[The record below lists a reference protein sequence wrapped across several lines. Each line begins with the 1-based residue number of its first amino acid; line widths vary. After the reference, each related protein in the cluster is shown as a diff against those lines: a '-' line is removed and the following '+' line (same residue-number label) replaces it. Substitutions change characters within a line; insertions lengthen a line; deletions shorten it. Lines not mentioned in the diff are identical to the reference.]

1 MTQEDEKFI
10 EENIYNFECVKIG
23 FMKNLPLHILVGY
36 EQIYRRYLD
45 GGFILTSWCSSCVSS
60 MMKRLIIFWDE
71 YQAKK
76 VLDAEVLQESVQEP
90 TPKKKGRPFKNN
102 K

>member
-1 MTQEDEKFI
+1 MTQEDEQFI
-10 EENIYNFECVKIG
+10 QDNIYNFECVKIG

-71 YQAKK
+71 HQAKK
-76 VLDAEVLQESVQEP
+76 VLDAEVVQEP
-90 TPKKKGRPFKNN
+90 VQEPKKKGRPFKT
-102 K
+102 KQ

>member
-1 MTQEDEKFI
+1 MNQEDEKFI

-45 GGFILTSWCSSCVSS
+45 PGFILTSWCSSCVSS
-60 MMKRLIIFWDE
+60 MMKRLINYWDE
-71 YQAKK
+71 YQASKL
-76 VLDAEVLQESVQEP
+76 LDAEVVQEP
-90 TPKKKGRPFKNN
+90 TPKKKGRPFKN
-102 K
+102 KQ

>member
-1 MTQEDEKFI
+1 MTQEDEQFI

-71 YQAKK
+71 YRAKK
-76 VLDAEVLQESVQEP
+76 VLDAELVQESVQEQ
-90 TPKKKGRPFKNN
+90 TPKKKGRPFKN
-102 K
+102 KQ

>member
-1 MTQEDEKFI
+1 MNQEDEQFI
-10 EENIYNFECVKIG
+10 QDNIYNFECVKIG

-76 VLDAEVLQESVQEP
+76 VLDAEVIEQP
-90 TPKKKGRPFKNN
+90 IPKKKGRPFKN

>member
-10 EENIYNFECVKIG
+10 QDNIYNFECVKAG

-45 GGFILTSWCSSCVSS
+45 SGFILTSWCGNCVAD
-60 MMKRLIIFWDE
+60 MMKRLSNYWDN
-71 YQAKK
+71 YQASKFI
-76 VLDAEVLQESVQEP
+76 EVEQPIQEA
-90 TPKKKGRPFKNN
+90 PKKKGRPFK
-102 K
+102 KQQ

>member
-45 GGFILTSWCSSCVSS
+45 PGFILTSWCSSCVSS
-60 MMKRLIIFWDE
+60 MMKRLIMFWDE
-71 YQAKK
+71 YQASKPI
-76 VLDAEVLQESVQEP
+76 EVEQPIQEA
-90 TPKKKGRPFKNN
+90 PKKKGRPFKT
-102 K
+102 KQ

>member
-10 EENIYNFECVKIG
+10 QDNIYNFECVKVG

-45 GGFILTSWCSSCVSS
+45 SGFILTSWCSNCVHD
-60 MMKRLIIFWDE
+60 MMKRLIRYWDE
-71 YQAKK
+71 YQASKP
-76 VLDAEVLQESVQEP
+76 VEQPIQVA
-90 TPKKKGRPFKNN
+90 PKKKGRPFKNQQ
-102 K
+102 

>member
-10 EENIYNFECVKIG
+10 QDNIYNFECVKIG
-23 FMKNLPLHILVGY
+23 FMKNLPLHILGGY

-76 VLDAEVLQESVQEP
+76 VLDAEVVQESVQEP
-90 TPKKKGRPFKNN
+90 IPKKKGRPFKT
-102 K
+102 KQ

>member
-1 MTQEDEKFI
+1 MTQEDEQFI

-45 GGFILTSWCSSCVSS
+45 SGFILTSWCSSCVSS

-71 YQAKK
+71 YQANK
-76 VLDAEVLQESVQEP
+76 VLDAEVVQEP
-90 TPKKKGRPFKNN
+90 IPKKKGRPFKT
-102 K
+102 KQ

>member
-76 VLDAEVLQESVQEP
+76 VLDAEVVQEP
-90 TPKKKGRPFKNN
+90 TPKKKGRPFKN
-102 K
+102 KQ

>member
-10 EENIYNFECVKIG
+10 EENIYNFECVKVG

-36 EQIYRRYLD
+36 EQIYRKYLD

-60 MMKRLIIFWDE
+60 MMKRLSNYWDS
-71 YQAKK
+71 YQAQKQ
-76 VLDAEVLQESVQEP
+76 LDAEVVQEP
-90 TPKKKGRPFKNN
+90 VQEPAPKKKGRPFKN
-102 K
+102 KQ

>member
-10 EENIYNFECVKIG
+10 QDNIYNFECVKVG

-45 GGFILTSWCSSCVSS
+45 GGFILTSWCANCVAD
-60 MMKRLIIFWDE
+60 MMKRLSNYWDA
-71 YQAKK
+71 YQASK
-76 VLDAEVLQESVQEP
+76 LIEVGQPIQEA
-90 TPKKKGRPFKNN
+90 PKKKGRPFKN
-102 K
+102 KQ

>member
-1 MTQEDEKFI
+1 MNQQDEQFI
-10 EENIYNFECVKIG
+10 QDNIYNFECVKIG

-45 GGFILTSWCSSCVSS
+45 PGFILTSWCSSCVSS

-76 VLDAEVLQESVQEP
+76 VLDAEVIEQP
-90 TPKKKGRPFKNN
+90 IPKKKGRPFKN
-102 K
+102 KQ